1 MSTRWKRIARESGG
15 DNYAEKYAARFRA
28 MAERGQ
34 DIHGEATF
42 VTGLV
47 EPRARVLDAGCGTGR
62 VAARL
67 SQLGYDVVGVDVDP
81 PMLAQAQTAWPD
93 LDWRLG
99 DLSSLQLGETF
110 DVVVLA
116 GNTIPLLEP
125 GTLEESCRRLAAHLE
140 PAGWLVCGFGLDADH
155 LPTGCPVTPLAEVNR
170 AMTEAGLREVELW
183 SSWDRE
189 PYDDSGYVVTVHQL
203 DTGR

>member
-1 MSTRWKRIARESGG
+1 MTRWEEVARATAGG
-15 DNYAEKYAARFRA
+15 DYAAAYAARFRA
-28 MAERGQ
+28 MAERGE
-34 DIHGEATF
+34 DTHGEATF

-47 EPRARVLDAGCGTGR
+47 EPPESVLDAGCGTGR

-67 SQLGYDVVGVDVDP
+67 SDLGYDVVGVDVDAA
-81 PMLAQAQTAWPD
+81 MLAQAQADWPD

-99 DLSSLQLGETF
+99 DLSTLDLASTF
-110 DVVVLA
+110 DAVLVA

-125 GTLEESCRRLAAHLE
+125 GTLDATCRRLAAHLE

-155 LPTGCPVTPLAEVNR
+155 LPKGCPVTPLAEVNR
-170 AMTEAGLREVELW
+170 AMTTAGLREVELW
-183 SSWDRE
+183 STWDRA
-189 PYDDSGYVVTVHQL
+189 PFGDSGYVVSVHQL